1 MQAHNVPVPNP
12 THPPIMTPKP
22 AASWQAYTHPIWLL
36 TNGWITNIR
45 TNSMVQKL
53 LSHSTLYRLLYWL
66 WIYWTR
72 RSFISNWN
80 CQKNTTPRL
89 LTLAGQYNAKGNP
102 LKEHHTL
109 IHMRICIL
117 HPKGLTKTIIL
128 PPHTS
133 VGQVYQSWWKPTSM
147 KYSLVYSLENLL
159 HCWRTRNLPRIT
171 IICFKNRPKTHTR
184 KQKCFVDP
192 NIFKSLFKCQSNV
205 KF

>member
-1 MQAHNVPVPNP
+1 MAE
-12 THPPIMTPKP
+12 
-22 AASWQAYTHPIWLL
+22 SL
-36 TNGWITNIR
+36 TSAQTQWCKSCCLTVHCTDFFIDCEFIERG
-45 TNSMVQKL
+45 V
-53 LSHSTLYRLLYWL
+53 HSYQ
-66 WIYWTR
+66 IE
-72 RSFISNWN
+72 IAK
-80 CQKNTTPRL
+80 KNTTSRL

-117 HPKGLTKTIIL
+117 HPKGLTKTIIR

-159 HCWRTRNLPRIT
+159 HCWRTRNLPWIT
-171 IICFKNRPKTHTR
+171 IICFTNRPKTHIQVLQT
-184 KQKCFVDP
+184 KVFVDL
-192 NIFKSLFKCQSNV
+192 NIFRSLFKCQSNV

>member
-89 LTLAGQYNAKGNP
+89 LTLASTMQEAALSKTTIPSFTWEYASYLQNALQKFFFSLP
-102 LKEHHTL
+102 SHTN
-109 IHMRICIL
+109 I
-117 HPKGLTKTIIL
+117 
-128 PPHTS
+128 
-133 VGQVYQSWWKPTSM
+133 GQVYHQSWWKPTSM

-159 HCWRTRNLPRIT
+159 HCWRSRNLPWIT
-171 IICFKNRPKTHTR
+171 IICFTNRPKTHIQVLQT
-184 KQKCFVDP
+184 KVFCGSEYFQKP
-192 NIFKSLFKCQSNV
+192 IQMSK
-205 KF
+205 